1 MTMLTQMAVS
11 MAFELDLHKDTP
23 SGTLLH
29 GRPSRLSARQASLR
43 PVRTIEERRTFAALF
58 YLTSA

>member
-11 MAFELDLHKDTP
+11 MAFELDLHKDTAP
-23 SGTLLH
+23 GISPRDKPRRLLT
-29 GRPSRLSARQASLR
+29 RQTSVR
-43 PVRTIEERRTFAALF
+43 PVRTIEERRTFAALY

>member
-23 SGTLLH
+23 SGTSLRNRPNRLLAH
-29 GRPSRLSARQASLR
+29 QTSVR
-43 PVRTIEERRTFAALF
+43 PVRTIEERRTFAALY